1 MEIHIKVI
9 GTLLI
14 SLAVTHAVFPRYF
27 KWRQELSTL
36 SLINRQMMWV
46 HTFFIAFTLL
56 LTGSLCLLFATDLQQ
71 TELGRFVCFGLGLF
85 WGIRLLFQFFVY
97 SPSLWKG
104 KKFETTIH
112 VLFSLLWLYFSAVF
126 FSVFL
131 TNDAV
136 SGLPYKQ

>member
-1 MEIHIKVI
+1 MEIHIKAI
-9 GTLLI
+9 GILLI
-14 SLAVTHAVFPRYF
+14 SLAVIHAAFPRYF
-27 KWRQELSTL
+27 KWREELSTL

-56 LTGSLCLLFATDLQQ
+56 LTGVLCLLFSTDLQQ
-71 TELGRFVCFGLGLF
+71 SKLGRFVCFGLGLF

-104 KKFETTIH
+104 KRFETTIH
-112 VLFSLLWLYFSAVF
+112 VLFSLLWLYFGVVF

-131 TNDAV
+131 TDAV
-136 SGLPYKQ
+136 